1 MGALYKRYEG
11 GCYYFS
17 YDGCKIRTPY
27 KDKDA
32 AEKWRRNY
40 IADAGM
46 ARRRVGAE
54 NATVSDLLALV
65 ERDYE
70 RTGKASG
77 AALASRLTRLRDY
90 FGKLKITDLRD
101 DHIEG
106 YTDER
111 LAMGRELKSGERKPV
126 KAATVNRELEVLRR
140 AFMLGSRKTPPL
152 VTTVPRIAMLDESDN
167 VRTQIIDRA
176 TYERLIEALPDAERR
191 LTVLAWHIGWRFERL
206 RTLTW
211 AQVDFERGVILAPD
225 RQRAGKMVGTAP
237 IYGGMQEVLLE
248 AWRSAEEIGGGPQG
262 LGSVGLSPGPQGG
275 ESRSPV
281 PSPEQDRV
289 GGMDSLGPPQWA
301 NRREGMAA
309 VRGSAP
315 TAEGARPRFV
325 IRRPNGSPVVDIRK
339 AWTRCTRAAGC
350 EGFHFH
356 SLRACAASNLIDAG
370 VPQIEAQKILGHKTA
385 SMFVRYH
392 ICSTDRLA
400 EIGRMVEARTE
411 ETKEDRRVN

>member
-1 MGALYKRYEG
+1 
-11 GCYYFS
+11 
-17 YDGCKIRTPY
+17 
-27 KDKDA
+27 
-32 AEKWRRNY
+32 
-40 IADAGM
+40 M

-248 AWRSAEEIGGGPQG
+248 AWRSAEAI
-262 LGSVGLSPGPQGG
+262 SSQGG
-275 ESRSPV
+275 TNETRESVRTRTARKGA
-281 PSPEQDRV
+281 EIIN
-289 GGMDSLGPPQWA
+289 A
-301 NRREGMAA
+301 NGVRQAGIKAA
-309 VRGSAP
+309 VASSKAGERGAASPAQIP
-315 TAEGARPRFV
+315 V
-325 IRRPNGSPVVDIRK
+325 IHRPNGSPVVDLRK

-370 VPQIEAQKILGHKTA
+370 VPQIEAQKILGHETD
-385 SMFVRYH
+385 SMFRRYH
-392 ICSTDRLA
+392 IVSTDRLA